1 VHIVLLG
8 TAAGGGFP
16 QWNCWCPICRA
27 GRDTPHK
34 AVRRRQSSV
43 AVSVDG
49 QRWFLLNASPD
60 VHEQLDCLPG
70 PVPPGVRH
78 VPIEGIIIT
87 DAELDHTL
95 GVVLLR
101 EARHLQLFATSSVRL
116 ILEQDSRILP
126 LTQAFTRVD
135 VHEMSL
141 GEGIPLRYRNG
152 EPSGIVVEPFE
163 VPAGPPRFARL
174 HAPGHTVGLSLLDQT
189 SGGSCAYVPGC
200 GDLDETLLER
210 FGSVD
215 LLLFDGTF
223 WTDDELTSLGIS
235 DRRAREMDHQPISGP
250 SGTLSRLSKL
260 TRPRK
265 VYTHINNTNP
275 ILLESSTERAQ
286 VERAG
291 FTVGADGMSF
301 SL

>member
-1 VHIVLLG
+1 M
-8 TAAGGGFP
+8 
-16 QWNCWCPICRA
+16 
-27 GRDTPHK
+27 
-34 AVRRRQSSV
+34 
-43 AVSVDG
+43 
-49 QRWFLLNASPD
+49 
-60 VHEQLDCLPG
+60 
-70 PVPPGVRH
+70 PV
-78 VPIEGIIIT
+78 EGIVIT

-101 EARHLQLFATSSVRL
+101 EARHLQLFTTSAVRL
-116 ILEQDSRILP
+116 TLEQDSRILP

-141 GEGIPLRYRNG
+141 GAEIPLRYRNG

-163 VPAGPPRFARL
+163 VPAGPPRFAQV
-174 HAPGHTVGLSLLDQT
+174 HAPGHTVGLSLLDQS

-235 DRRAREMDHQPISGP
+235 DRRAREMDHQPISG
-250 SGTLSRLSKL
+250 SDGTLSRLSKL
-260 TRPRK
+260 TRPKK

-275 ILLESSTERAQ
+275 ILLESSAERAQ

-291 FTVGADGMSF
+291 LTVGADGMSF

>member
-1 VHIVLLG
+1 
-8 TAAGGGFP
+8 
-16 QWNCWCPICRA
+16 
-27 GRDTPHK
+27 
-34 AVRRRQSSV
+34 
-43 AVSVDG
+43 VSVDG
-49 QRWFLLNASPD
+49 RRWFLLNASPD
-60 VHEQLDCLPG
+60 VHEQLDCLPR

-78 VPIEGIIIT
+78 VPVEGVIIT

-95 GVVLLR
+95 GIVLLR
-101 EARHLQLFATSSVRL
+101 EARHLQLFTTSAVRL
-116 ILEQDSRILP
+116 TLEQDSRILP

-141 GEGIPLRYRNG
+141 GERIPLRYRSG

-163 VPAGPPRFARL
+163 VPAGPPRFARV
-174 HAPGHTVGLSLLDQT
+174 HGPGHTVGLNLLDQS

-210 FGSVD
+210 FDSVD

-250 SGTLSRLSKL
+250 GGTLSRLSRL

>member
-1 VHIVLLG
+1 MS
-8 TAAGGGFP
+8 A
-16 QWNCWCPICRA
+16 
-27 GRDTPHK
+27 
-34 AVRRRQSSV
+34 
-43 AVSVDG
+43 DG

-60 VHEQLDCLPG
+60 VHQQLDCLPG
-70 PVPPGVRH
+70 PVPFGVRY
-78 VPIEGIIIT
+78 VPVEGIIIT

-95 GVVLLR
+95 GIVLLR
-101 EARHLQLFATSSVRL
+101 EARHLQLFATSAVRA

-126 LTQAFTRVD
+126 LTQAFARVD
-135 VHEMSL
+135 VHEMPL
-141 GEGIPLRYRNG
+141 GHEIPLRYRDG

-163 VPAGPPRFARL
+163 VPAGPPRFARVDTR
-174 HAPGHTVGLSLLDQT
+174 GHTVGLNLVDQS

-200 GDLDETLLER
+200 AEVDEALLDRLGR
-210 FGSVD
+210 VD

-235 DRRAREMDHQPISGP
+235 ERRAREMDHQPISGP
-250 SGTLSRLSKL
+250 AGTLSRLAKL

-275 ILLESSTERAQ
+275 ILLESSAERAQ

-301 SL
+301 AL

>member
-1 VHIVLLG
+1 M
-8 TAAGGGFP
+8 
-16 QWNCWCPICRA
+16 
-27 GRDTPHK
+27 
-34 AVRRRQSSV
+34 
-43 AVSVDG
+43 SVDG

-78 VPIEGIIIT
+78 VPVEGIILT

-101 EARHLQLFATSSVRL
+101 EARHLQLFATSAVRL

-126 LTQAFTRVD
+126 LTGTFARVD

-141 GEGIPLRYRNG
+141 GNGIPLRYRNG

-163 VPAGPPRFARL
+163 VSAGPPRFARVY
-174 HAPGHTVGLSLLDQT
+174 ARGHTVGLSLVDQS
-189 SGGSCAYVPGC
+189 SGASCAYVPGC
-200 GDLDETLLER
+200 GDVDQALLDR
-210 FGSVD
+210 FGQVD

-223 WTDDELTSLGIS
+223 WTDDELPSLGIS
-235 DRRAREMDHQPISGP
+235 DRSAREMDHQPISGP
-250 SGTLSRLSKL
+250 SGTMTRLAKL

-275 ILLESSTERAQ
+275 ILLESSAERAQ

-301 SL
+301 AL